1 MSTTENRVDAEAA
14 AATPRRSSN
23 GGADVATFAV
33 RHHKGPWR
41 SAEDVSH
48 RLAVVGLWILMFF
61 FFAAIEPSKMLQ
73 TSAIKSIF
81 DSQEPL
87 VFLSMAALATLSVG
101 EFDLSVA
108 SVLGLCA
115 VALPILVDSHGM
127 NVVLAIFI
135 TLGIGV
141 AAGAFNAFV
150 TVVVG
155 VDGFIVTLGSG
166 TMLLGIASWISGDET
181 VSGLPNGLTNA
192 ANTQLLG
199 LPLTFFYGVVIALIF
214 AYISSFTPLGRRMTF
229 VGANREVA
237 RLAGVRVAR
246 IRFCSY
252 IVGSTIAALGGI
264 LLVASLGGFQ
274 SSSATIY
281 LLPAISAVFLGT
293 AVIQPGRFNAIGGL
307 IGVYFLATGIL
318 GLQLLG
324 LGGWIQNVFYGAAL
338 VVAVAVS
345 TLVRRRRGR

>member
-1 MSTTENRVDAEAA
+1 VSTTENKTETVDLTTESTQIEAQNSTA
-14 AATPRRSSN
+14 PTALKR
-23 GGADVATFAV
+23 
-33 RHHKGPWR
+33 HKGPWR
-41 SAEDVSH
+41 SFEDVSH
-48 RLAVVGLWILMFF
+48 RTAVIGLWIIMFF
-61 FFAAIEPSKMLQ
+61 FFVAIEPSKMLQ
-73 TSAIKSIF
+73 SSAIKSIF

-87 VFLSMAALATLSVG
+87 VFLSLAALATLSVG

-115 VALPILVDSHGM
+115 VSLPVLVDWHGM
-127 NVVLAIFI
+127 NVILAVFI

-141 AAGAFNAFV
+141 AAGTFNAFV

-155 VDGFIVTLGSG
+155 VEGFVVTLGSG
-166 TMLLGIASWISGDET
+166 SILIGIASWISNDET
-181 VSGLPNGLTNA
+181 VSGLPNGLTNL
-192 ANTQLLG
+192 ANTQLFG
-199 LPLTFFYGVVIALIF
+199 LPLTFYYGVALALII
-214 AYISSFTPLGRRMTF
+214 AYIASFTPLGRRMTF

-237 RLAGVRVAR
+237 RLAGVRVDR

-252 IVGSTIAALGGI
+252 VVGSTIAALGGI

-293 AVIQPGRFNAIGGL
+293 AVIQPGRFNTIGCL
-307 IGVYFLATGIL
+307 VGVYFLATGIL

>member
-1 MSTTENRVDAEAA
+1 LDTEAPAAAPDESSDDGVDAA
-14 AATPRRSSN
+14 S
-23 GGADVATFAV
+23 GAG
-33 RHHKGPWR
+33 RHHRGPWR
-41 SAEDVSH
+41 SAEEVSH

-61 FFAAIEPSKMLQ
+61 IFVAIEPSKMLQ
-73 TSAIKSIF
+73 ASAIKSIF
-81 DSQEPL
+81 DSQEAL

-108 SVLGLCA
+108 SVLGLCG
-115 VALPILVDSHGM
+115 VALPILVDWHGI

-141 AAGAFNAFV
+141 AAGAFNAFF

-166 TMLLGIASWISGDET
+166 TMLLGIASWISNDET
-181 VSGLPNGLTNA
+181 VSGLPNGLTSL
-192 ANTQLLG
+192 ANTQWFG
-199 LPLTFFYGVVIALIF
+199 LPLTFYYGVVIALLF
-214 AYISSFTPLGRRMTF
+214 AYVASFTPLGRRMTF

-274 SSSATIY
+274 SSTATIY

-338 VVAVAVS
+338 VAAVAVS
-345 TLVRRRRGR
+345 TVVRRRRGR